1 MTALLRKEINL
12 FFSSVT
18 GYVVVILFLIVNSI
32 FLWFIPGDNFLE
44 WGYADLSQMFENAP
58 YVFLLLIPAIT
69 MRSFAD
75 EKNYGTLESLITK
88 PISETQII
96 IAKYLAALILVCFA
110 LLPTLIYYYTLYQL
124 GNPIGNIDSA
134 AVAGSYLGLILLA
147 SIYVAIGIFA
157 SSIADNQIVSL
168 LIAFALCLIV
178 SEGFQLLAGLS
189 VFQRFN
195 LLITNLGIRSH
206 YVSISRGVIDT
217 RDIIYFLSA
226 NVLFLLATKTMLQ
239 KRNW

>member
-32 FLWFIPGDNFLE
+32 FLWLIPGDNFLE

-124 GNPIGNIDSA
+124 GNPVGNIDSA

>member
-32 FLWFIPGDNFLE
+32 FLWLIPGDNFLE